1 MGGPVGGA
9 SVAWSAKLVIRLAR
23 GLPGTLE
30 THRRTVRALGLRKV
44 NQTVIWDNTPTIRG
58 MVNQVKRLLAVET
71 IEMYNAR
78 LQAEA
83 EHRALRP
90 PLVVTHS
97 PPPQK

>member
-30 THRRTVRALGLRKV
+30 THCRTVRALGLRKV

-58 MVNQVKRLLAVET
+58 MVNQLDCSFSTTSIISSSSGMVL
-71 IEMYNAR
+71 
-78 LQAEA
+78 
-83 EHRALRP
+83 RA
-90 PLVVTHS
+90 
-97 PPPQK
+97 